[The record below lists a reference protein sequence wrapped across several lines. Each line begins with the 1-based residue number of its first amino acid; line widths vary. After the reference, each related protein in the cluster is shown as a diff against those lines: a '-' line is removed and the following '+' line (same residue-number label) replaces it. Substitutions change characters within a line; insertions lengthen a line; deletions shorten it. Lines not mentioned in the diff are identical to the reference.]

1 MSELPPWVWINGE
14 FRRGEDRAISPFDR
28 GLTGGDALY
37 ETLLGFLGEPQHFED
52 HWSRLT
58 ASAEALEIPV
68 PVTAMK
74 LEGVFHELI
83 DRCALGA
90 GRVRLKAILTRG
102 ASTTSPWNLEC
113 ERPTLIATA
122 WEAPP
127 PREVP
132 LTLETLPFRRDAAD
146 PIWRHKTVNVLSR
159 GIARAGLQR
168 RGVDDGLI
176 LNMEGR
182 VCEATTSNIFA
193 MVGER
198 IVTPPLEEGLLPGTV
213 RARLLRALREV
224 DACEVVEEPLTRD
237 QLLEAEVVWL
247 TNVISLVTPVGRIDG
262 VRLRIQEAGKHALE
276 LAREVIR

>member
-1 MSELPPWVWINGE
+1 MSDLPQWVWVNGE

-37 ETLLGFLGEPQHFED
+37 ETLLGFLGEPQHFDE
-52 HWSRLT
+52 HWNRLT
-58 ASAEALEIPV
+58 GSAEALEIPV
-68 PVTAMK
+68 PVSSLK

-102 ASTTSPWNLEC
+102 TSIASPWSLDC
-113 ERPTLIATA
+113 DRPTLIASA

-132 LTLETLPFRRDAAD
+132 LSLETLPFRRDAAD
-146 PIWRHKTVNVLSR
+146 PIWCHKTVNILSR
-159 GIARAGLQR
+159 GLARAGLAR

-176 LNMEGR
+176 LNLEGR
-182 VCEATTSNIFA
+182 ICEATTSNIFA
-193 MVGER
+193 MIGDR

-213 RARLLRALREV
+213 RARLLHALRE
-224 DACEVVEEPLTRD
+224 AGEFEVAEEPLTHD
-237 QLLEAEVVWL
+237 QLLGAEVAWL
-247 TNVISLVTPVGRIDG
+247 TNVISLVTPVGRVDG
-262 VRLRIQEAGKHALE
+262 KRLRIRETGKHALE
-276 LAREVIR
+276 LAREVID